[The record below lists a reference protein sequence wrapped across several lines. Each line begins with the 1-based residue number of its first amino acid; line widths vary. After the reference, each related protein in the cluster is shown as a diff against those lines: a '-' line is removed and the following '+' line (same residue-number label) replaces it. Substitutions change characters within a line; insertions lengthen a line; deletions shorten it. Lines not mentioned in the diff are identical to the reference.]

1 MNWDEIQIWEL
12 LAGLGLFLFGMYM
25 LEESL
30 KLLAGRSFKLF
41 LRKHTTNR
49 VKAVASGA
57 LITAILQSSS
67 MVVLMVMSF
76 AGAGIIGLA
85 NGIGIVLG
93 ANLGTTATGWLVS
106 LLGFKLDI
114 KELIFP
120 FLAIGGL
127 GLIFLKSERLATF
140 SKLLMGFSFMFLG
153 LSYMKDG
160 FAVFIEHADL
170 EWLQGKSV
178 ILFFFVAFVLTAL
191 IQSSSAAM
199 MIFLTALAAGLIN
212 FEQSLYMVIGADLG
226 TTVTAIIGTLGAR
239 TMRKRVGWAQF
250 YFNVINAAFAF
261 ILMPLHVYVIK
272 TIIAFTDPLFSMVAF
287 HSLINLT
294 SILLILPFLGYF
306 TKALEKYVTK
316 SEPEITFFI
325 QKVNPAE
332 SNSAAT
338 ALEKESIEFI
348 KKAIH
353 TNKLFFDLQNGPVT
367 TGPNTAY
374 SSLQLY
380 ESKLVEFYNLLLQ
393 NRLQADEVSDINNL
407 ILSIR
412 YASHSVKDVKD
423 IRHNILDIKNSAD
436 ERYYIFYQKL
446 RGDQRAFYESNLA
459 LLENPGQS
467 NQSDLRN
474 ILETQGRIFDMET
487 DQIYRMFEMG
497 TEPEI
502 SVSSLLN
509 MVREVNNS
517 NRELVRAISGF
528 VSELKDGEIEKAEE

>member
-49 VKAVASGA
+49 VKAVAAGA
-57 LITAILQSSS
+57 LITAMLQSSS

-170 EWLQGKSV
+170 DWLQGKPG
-178 ILFFFVAFVLTAL
+178 IIFFFVAFFLTAL

-199 MIFLTALAAGLIN
+199 MIFLTALAAGLIAL
-212 FEQSLYMVIGADLG
+212 EQSLYMVIGADLG

-250 YFNVINAAFAF
+250 YFNVINAFFAF
-261 ILMPLHVYVIK
+261 LLMPVHVYVIK
-272 TIIAFTDPLFSMVAF
+272 TILALTDPLFSMVAF
-287 HSLINLT
+287 HSLINFT

-316 SEPEITFFI
+316 SEPEITLFI

-332 SNSAAT
+332 SSSAAT
-338 ALEKESIEFI
+338 ALEKESLEFI

-353 TNKLFFDLQNGPVT
+353 TNRLFFDLHNGPVT

-374 SSLQLY
+374 SFLQLY
-380 ESKLVEFYNLLLQ
+380 ESRLVEFYNLLLQ
-393 NRLQADEVSDINNL
+393 NRLQADEVSGINNS

-423 IRHNILDIKNSAD
+423 IRHNILDIKNSVD

-446 RGDQRAFYESNLA
+446 REDQRAFYESNLA
-459 LLENPGQS
+459 LLENLDVS

-487 DQIYRMFEMG
+487 DQIYTMFEG
-497 TEPEI
+497 GAEPEI

-528 VSELKDGEIEKAEE
+528 VSDREDSDTDNGEA